1 MFLMRRKIISTIIAL
16 TLCLSYAFAASPTA
30 DNHTINVSP
39 DKQLSYSVDSAPL
52 VQPMAWTGETAP
64 IITRIELAD
73 YGWLA
78 DKPDHFGILLK
89 VTGYGNSTATY
100 NNKKVDF
107 TVTGY
112 FINYGNTADGFY
124 HLYDCGTIPNEGGTY
139 DFDAL
144 YRSSSNF
151 TKTLSFSTSF
161 TFKPV

>member
-1 MFLMRRKIISTIIAL
+1 MRRKIISTIIAL

-78 DKPDHFGILLK
+78 DKPDHFGIFLK
-89 VTGYGNSTATY
+89 VT
-100 NNKKVDF
+100 
-107 TVTGY
+107 
-112 FINYGNTADGFY
+112 
-124 HLYDCGTIPNEGGTY
+124 
-139 DFDAL
+139 
-144 YRSSSNF
+144 
-151 TKTLSFSTSF
+151 
-161 TFKPV
+161 